1 MLAHQGSWWP
11 IKISCSLTSLG
22 EVGGR
27 CTDNPLQQP
36 QLRSCLYE
44 RWSWQLVRFG
54 WFTILRRVREP
65 SPETNKQFNQS
76 KSSLAKS
83 VLLIQT
89 MKAWSCLDFASYP
102 TVEVIIAKK
111 KITAISITIPNSLTL
126 AWAYMDFLPC
136 LFSAASERRE
146 TPGILLENWLI
157 GYLSSLQTSRD
168 HTGKYPSV
176 TVLGHQSS
184 DFLFSVLDTGSSSSS
199 SSGSPCAICW

>member
-1 MLAHQGSWWP
+1 MKLTASQIWMIHHPQTGKRTQSRDKQTVQP
-11 IKISCSLTSLG
+11 IQKFISQVS
-22 EVGGR
+22 
-27 CTDNPLQQP
+27 
-36 QLRSCLYE
+36 
-44 RWSWQLVRFG
+44 
-54 WFTILRRVREP
+54 
-65 SPETNKQFNQS
+65 
-76 KSSLAKS
+76 
-83 VLLIQT
+83 
-89 MKAWSCLDFASYP
+89 ASYSNH
-102 TVEVIIAKK
+102 ESLELFGFCFLSNSWSYNCKK